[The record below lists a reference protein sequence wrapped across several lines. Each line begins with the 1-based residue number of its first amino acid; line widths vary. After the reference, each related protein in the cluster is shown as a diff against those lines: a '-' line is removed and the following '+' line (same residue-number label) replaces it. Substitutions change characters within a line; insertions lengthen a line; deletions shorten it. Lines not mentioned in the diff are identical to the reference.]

1 MDKKSKK
8 KRYILISII
17 ALLII
22 ATVIYLIVRPKGTSY
37 TEETVKTQDLTTYY
51 SFTGN
56 IEAKDTQKVIAMST
70 TKITKVYVEEGDK
83 VKVGTD
89 LFQTVQGQ
97 IIEAEIAG
105 QVAEVLVSK
114 DSTVAA
120 GTVLARITDYN
131 NLQVTIKVDEY
142 DVGAVKVG
150 KEVSIYVNSLNK
162 TFKGNV
168 SKVSKEATTVNNV
181 SYFTAV
187 VDIQK
192 DSSLLVGMSTEI
204 KMVNKSAAGAITI
217 SIKSLQ
223 FDNQNTPYVYIKK
236 DGKIV
241 SQEVKV
247 GINDGT
253 TVQILEGL
261 NSGDT
266 VYLPVTKTSLTTV
279 PSNRLNSIK

>member
-8 KRYILISII
+8 KRYIIISII
-17 ALLII
+17 GLLVL
-22 ATVIYLIVRPKGTSY
+22 ATVIYLVVRPKDTSY
-37 TEETVKTQDLTTYY
+37 TEETAKTQDLTTYY

-56 IEAKDTQKVIAMST
+56 IEAKDTQKVIAMSA
-70 TKITKVYVEEGDK
+70 TKITKVYVKEGDK
-83 VKVGTD
+83 VKEGTD
-89 LFQTVQGQ
+89 LFKTAQGQ
-97 IIEAEIAG
+97 IIEAEIDG

-142 DVGAVKVG
+142 DVGAVKEG
-150 KEVSIYVNSLNK
+150 KEVSIYVNSLDK
-162 TFKGNV
+162 IFKGTI

-204 KMVNKSAAGAITI
+204 KMVNQSAAGAVTI
-217 SIKSLQ
+217 SMKALQ
-223 FDNQNTPYVYIKK
+223 FDNENTPYVYIKQNN
-236 DGKIV
+236 KIV
-241 SQEVKV
+241 TQEVKV

-266 VYLPVTKTSLTTV
+266 VYLPVAKTSLTTV

>member
-1 MDKKSKK
+1 MDKRSKK
-8 KRYILISII
+8 KRYIIISII
-17 ALLII
+17 ALLLI
-22 ATVIYLIVRPKGTSY
+22 AAVIYLVVRPKGTSY

-56 IEAKDTQKVIAMST
+56 IEAKDTQKVIAMSA

-83 VKVGTD
+83 VKEGTD
-89 LFQTVQGQ
+89 LFKTAQGQ
-97 IIEAEIAG
+97 IIEAEIDG

-150 KEVSIYVNSLNK
+150 KEVSIYVNSLDK
-162 TFKGNV
+162 TFKGTV

-204 KMVNKSAAGAITI
+204 KMINHSASGAITI
-217 SIKSLQ
+217 SMKALQ

-236 DGKIV
+236 DGKITT
-241 SQEVKV
+241 QEVKV

-261 NSGDT
+261 NADDT
-266 VYLPVTKTSLTTV
+266 VYLPVAKTSLTTV
-279 PSNRLNSIK
+279 PSNRINSLK